1 MTDPSKS
8 LVDEI
13 ARIAIS
19 LTANHIAILADR
31 LTAVRAPTAPARAAV
46 MQAVPTPL
54 FKSAVQQLWE
64 TWQLVPDID
73 GLHIAG
79 MLRAASATSG
89 HLRSSQSIELAWT
102 GPTSNHVPV
111 RLSNQALL
119 DLINEARS
127 HLVIFSYAAY
137 KVPAVTA
144 ALRAAAVRGVDVRL
158 VLESA
163 EDSGG
168 KLSHDAAEAFEE
180 LNDLVSF
187 WVWPKARRPEGGA
200 SMHVKAVVADRRIAL
215 VTSANLT
222 GAALA
227 KNMELGVVVR
237 GGGVPQRLADHVTAL
252 MASGQLVEVGPA

>member
-1 MTDPSKS
+1 M
-8 LVDEI
+8 VDEI

-31 LTAVRAPTAPARAAV
+31 ITAVPTPTAAARASV

-54 FKSAVQQLWE
+54 YKSAVQQLWA
-64 TWQLVPDID
+64 TWHLVPDID
-73 GLHIAG
+73 GSTIAR
-79 MLRAASATSG
+79 MLQAASAASG

-137 KVPAVTA
+137 KVPEVTS
-144 ALRAAAVRGVDVRL
+144 ALRSAAVRGVDVRL
-158 VLESA
+158 VLESS

-168 KLSHDAAEAFEE
+168 KLSHDAKEAFEE

-187 WVWPKARRPEGGA
+187 WVWPQTRRPEGGA
-200 SMHVKAVVADRRIAL
+200 SMHVKAVIADRRIAL

-252 MASGQLVEVGPA
+252 MSDGQLTEVEPA

>member
-1 MTDPSKS
+1 MTDSSQP

-13 ARIAIS
+13 AQIAIS

-31 LTAVRAPTAPARAAV
+31 ITTVPAPTAAARASV

-64 TWQLVPDID
+64 TWQFLPEID
-73 GLHIAG
+73 GSNIAG
-79 MLRAASATSG
+79 MLRAASATSS
-89 HLRSSQSIELAWT
+89 HLRSSQSIELTWT

-119 DLINEARS
+119 GLIDEARS

-158 VLESA
+158 VLESS

-180 LNDLVSF
+180 LNELVSF

-227 KNMELGVVVR
+227 KNMELGVVIR

-252 MASGQLVEVGPA
+252 MSNGHLVEVEPA